1 MEGGS
6 SGFTGLEGEFMS
18 VLENHWDSDWSCP
31 VQVEVGQLVSQV
43 VPEIGWDFIIGIIVD
58 HLESGWSSA
67 SLGHFLS
74 KHEPVEDVF
83 FNNMGFNKQSI
94 SWVTKME
101 LISLEESLINSL
113 GAQNDTEVNGLKFE
127 LGVQS
132 SSDLL
137 NFFSVDISDLGITD
151 TISVKDDIGWAFLG
165 FEDVSLDSLDDE
177 FTEFVNN
184 FSVWMVDSA
193 LVVL

>member
-1 MEGGS
+1 
-6 SGFTGLEGEFMS
+6 
-18 VLENHWDSDWSCP
+18 
-31 VQVEVGQLVSQV
+31 
-43 VPEIGWDFIIGIIVD
+43 
-58 HLESGWSSA
+58 
-67 SLGHFLS
+67 
-74 KHEPVEDVF
+74 
-83 FNNMGFNKQSI
+83 
-94 SWVTKME
+94 ME

-113 GAQNDTEVNGLKFE
+113 GAQNDTEVNGFKFE
-127 LGVQS
+127 LGVKS

-165 FEDVSLDSLDDE
+165 FKDVSLDSLDDE